1 MTTPILINHVG
12 FPCLAHKRF
21 LIKNPDTTAFRVE
34 HLIDCRMIPVFEGQ
48 LTQLDDAVWEGDFTA
63 LTAQGDYRIVVG
75 EIYSRNFIIY
85 DKVYDMAE
93 RLMLGYFTMQRC
105 GSPLG
110 WAGMCHQEDGYIG
123 ETGEWVDLTGG
134 YHQSADLRK
143 SLGGVPIGVVGLLH
157 WAAIRKPLWNQGIV
171 QDEIRWACDHY
182 LRMVQPDGCV
192 YNTLNAPLGWDGRI
206 FYAEGAPAH
215 AQWNVIIILAMGAR
229 LLADDAAYAAR
240 LLNTAKRAFQYI
252 NRPERSPAPY
262 KHPDVLPR
270 GMDADN
276 FFASSFKDSTSDLCG
291 RLHAAVALFR
301 AECDAAWEKEIIET
315 ANRLCDRQIDADPTE
330 NPVAGSLRMAEE
342 DLRIFN
348 CGGTYGWI
356 ASGMLS
362 LCDACDVL
370 PMAEDKPRWV
380 QVIDRY
386 ADMYARFS
394 LMNPWRLPPAIASES
409 NMAQPTGH
417 PAPGRPQE
425 HIGDSYRNAPVCGY
439 IENTAGQRD
448 NCYLKFTAAPSRLAE
463 SALVLRRAAR
473 LAKKREYLPIAQAQ
487 LDAIIGANEF
497 DMSAIEGVGFN
508 QPCPAVFGQ
517 FFPSTPQIPGGVY
530 HAGPGPVNKYNGQ
543 HGEYD
548 MPAVG
553 LVMWAIAELGIRP
566 EYAYDLYHAQFEDT
580 WGSKA

>member
-12 FPCLAHKRF
+12 FPCLAPKRF
-21 LIKNPDTTAFRVE
+21 LIKNPPATTFRVE
-34 HLIDCRMIPVFEGQ
+34 HLIHCKLIPVYEGE
-48 LTQLDDAVWEGDFTA
+48 LKQLDAEVWEGDFTA
-63 LTAQGDYRIVVG
+63 LTAEGDYQIVVG
-75 EIYSRNFIIY
+75 DIYSRNLIIY

-105 GSPLG
+105 DSPLG

-123 ETGEWVDLTGG
+123 ETGERVDLTGG

-157 WAAIRKPLWNQGIV
+157 WASIRKPLWGEAIIR
-171 QDEIRWACDHY
+171 DEIRWACDHY
-182 LRMVQPDGCV
+182 LRMVQPNGCV

-229 LLADDAAYAAR
+229 LLADDAAYSAR
-240 LLNTAKRAFQYI
+240 LLSTAKRAWRYI
-252 NRPERSPAPY
+252 NRPDRSSAIY

-276 FFASSFKDSTSDLCG
+276 FFAASFKDSTSDLCG
-291 RLHAAVALFR
+291 RLHAAAALFR
-301 AECDAAWEKEIIET
+301 AEGDDIWAQEIIDT
-315 ANRLCDRQIDADPTE
+315 ANRLCSRQIVGDPQE
-330 NPVAGSLRMAEE
+330 NPVVGHFTMAE
-342 DLRIFN
+342 DDQRIFN

-356 ASGMLS
+356 GSGVLA

-370 PMAEDKPRWV
+370 PMAPDKPNWV
-380 QVIDRY
+380 ETVGRY

-394 LMNPWRLPPAIASES
+394 LKNPWRLPPSIGSES
-409 NMAQPTGH
+409 NMTQPTGH
-417 PAPGRPQE
+417 PAPGRPRE
-425 HIGDSYRNAPVCGY
+425 YVGDSFKGAPVCGY
-439 IENTAGQRD
+439 IENAAGQRE
-448 NCYLKFTAAPSRLAE
+448 NCYLKLSKAPSLLAE

-473 LAKKREYLPIAQAQ
+473 LTKKREYLPIAQAQ
-487 LDAIIGANEF
+487 LDAIIGGNEF
-497 DMSAIEGVGFN
+497 DMSLIEGVGFN

-530 HAGPGPVNKYNGQ
+530 HAGAGPTDKYNGRF
-543 HGEYD
+543 GEYD

-566 EYAYDLYHAQFEDT
+566 EYAYDLYHAQFNDT
-580 WGSKA
+580 WGTK